1 MSRTANGA
9 SRARDGWMQPADAA
23 AAMISGKPPDRD
35 GVSASVI
42 ATTVGDWLTFLDFLA
57 QKFPAVDCHEWLARI
72 NRGDVVDEHGV
83 TINCDTPHR
92 PHSKLFY
99 YRFVAD
105 EPHIPFEETVLFQDE
120 LIVVA
125 DKPHFLPVTPAGRY
139 VQETLLVRLKR
150 TLGIDTLVPMHRI
163 DRDTA
168 GLVLFTV
175 QPHTRDAYQ
184 KLFRERRVE
193 KSYEAIAPWRADLS
207 LPLIYRSRL
216 LESDAFMQMQAVD
229 GDANAVTAIELIEI
243 DDQLAR
249 YKLRPLTGQKHQL
262 RAHMAALGVPI
273 VNDRIYPVLQPDTGT
288 DQDWNLPLKLL
299 AKAISFTDPVTGVVR
314 CFDSRRTLI
323 F

>member
-1 MSRTANGA
+1 MNA
-9 SRARDGWMQPADAA
+9 
-23 AAMISGKPPDRD
+23 GKPPDRN

-42 ATTVGDWLTFLDFLA
+42 ATTTGDWLTFLDFLA
-57 QKFPAVDCHEWLARI
+57 QRFPAVDHEEWLTRI
-72 NRGDVVDEHGV
+72 NGGDVVDEHGR
-83 TINCDTPHR
+83 TIAADTPYR
-92 PHSKLFY
+92 PNSKLFY

-105 EPHIPFEETVLFQDE
+105 EPRIPFEETVLFQDE

-139 VQETLLVRLKR
+139 VQETLLVRLKCK
-150 TLGIDTLVPMHRI
+150 LGIDTLAPMHRI

-193 KSYEAIAPWRADLS
+193 KAYEAIAPWQADLA
-207 LPLIYRSRL
+207 LPVIYRSRL
-216 LESDAFMQMQAVD
+216 VESDAFMQMQAVD
-229 GDANAVTAIELIEI
+229 GDANALTAVELMEI
-243 DDQLAR
+243 HDELAR

-262 RAHMAALGVPI
+262 RAHMAALGIAI
-273 VNDRIYPVLQPDTGT
+273 VNDRIYPVLQPDAGT
-288 DQDWNLPLKLL
+288 EQDWNLPLKLL
-299 AKAISFTDPVTGVVR
+299 AKAISFVDPITGKLR
-314 CFDSRRTLI
+314 SFESHRQLE

>member
-1 MSRTANGA
+1 MNA
-9 SRARDGWMQPADAA
+9 
-23 AAMISGKPPDRD
+23 GKPLDRN

-42 ATTVGDWLTFLDFLA
+42 ATTTGDWLTFLDFLA
-57 QKFPAVDCHEWLARI
+57 QRFPAVDHEEWLTRI
-72 NRGDVVDEHGV
+72 NGGDVVDEHGA
-83 TINCDTPHR
+83 TIAADTPYR
-92 PHSKLFY
+92 PNSKLFY

-105 EPHIPFEETVLFQDE
+105 EPSIPFEETVLFQDE

-150 TLGIDTLVPMHRI
+150 KLGIDTLAPMHRI

-193 KSYEAIAPWRADLS
+193 KTYEAIAPWQADLA
-207 LPLIYRSRL
+207 LPVIYRSRL
-216 LESDAFMQMQAVD
+216 VESDAFMQMQAVD
-229 GDANAVTAIELIEI
+229 GDANALTAIELMEI
-243 DDQLAR
+243 HGELAR

-262 RAHMAALGVPI
+262 RAHMAALEIAI
-273 VNDRIYPVLQPDTGT
+273 VNDRIYPVLQPDAGT
-288 DQDWNLPLKLL
+288 EQDWNLPLKLL
-299 AKAISFTDPVTGVVR
+299 AKAITFVDPISGAARSFE
-314 CFDSRRTLI
+314 SRQTLN

>member
-1 MSRTANGA
+1 MNA
-9 SRARDGWMQPADAA
+9 
-23 AAMISGKPPDRD
+23 GKPLDRN

-42 ATTVGDWLTFLDFLA
+42 ATTTGDWLTFLDFLA
-57 QKFPAVDCHEWLARI
+57 QRFPAVDHEEWLTRI
-72 NRGDVVDEHGV
+72 NGGDVVDEHGA
-83 TINCDTPHR
+83 TIAADTPYR
-92 PHSKLFY
+92 PNSKLFY

-105 EPHIPFEETVLFQDE
+105 EPSIPFEETVLFQDE

-150 TLGIDTLVPMHRI
+150 KLGIDTLAPMHRI

-193 KSYEAIAPWRADLS
+193 KTYEAIAPRQADMA
-207 LPLIYRSRL
+207 LPVIYRSRL
-216 LESDAFMQMQAVD
+216 VESDAFMQMQAVD
-229 GDANAVTAIELIEI
+229 GDANALTAIELMEI
-243 DDQLAR
+243 HGELAR

-262 RAHMAALGVPI
+262 RAHMAALEIAI
-273 VNDRIYPVLQPDTGT
+273 VNDRIYPVLQPDAGT
-288 DQDWNLPLKLL
+288 EQDWNRPLKLL
-299 AKAISFTDPVTGVVR
+299 AKGISFTDPITGVLRV
-314 CFDSRRTLI
+314 FGSRQTLS